1 MKEIKTAWHWW
12 WGWNPEKIENWL
24 EEMEK
29 KGWNLFKVDF
39 NYIMFKFEKGESR
52 KIRYCVDYQINV
64 QDNYFELF
72 KEDGWELVDDTIN
85 PWYMWR
91 KSYKDERPNIYT
103 DTKSLIERNNRLLK
117 TIGIIIPSQLFL
129 FYLVFESGF
138 GKIEL
143 TLAVFSIIMIIFFGY
158 VIIQLYRY
166 NRKLGKN
173 EINF

>member
-1 MKEIKTAWHWW
+1 MKEIKTAWHLW

-24 EEMEK
+24 EGMEK

-39 NYIMFKFEKGESR
+39 NYIRFKFEKGETR
-52 KIRYCVDYQINV
+52 KVRYCVDYQISV

-72 KEDGWELVDDTIN
+72 KEDGWELVENTDA

-103 DTKSLIERNNRLLK
+103 DTKSLIGRNNRLLK
-117 TIGIIIPSQLFL
+117 TVAIVMPSQLFL
-129 FYLVFESGF
+129 FYLAFESGS
-138 GKIEL
+138 GRIEL
-143 TLAVFSIIMIIFFGY
+143 ALGIFSIIMIIFFGY
-158 VIIQLYRY
+158 AIVQLYRY
-166 NRKLGKN
+166 NRKIGKN